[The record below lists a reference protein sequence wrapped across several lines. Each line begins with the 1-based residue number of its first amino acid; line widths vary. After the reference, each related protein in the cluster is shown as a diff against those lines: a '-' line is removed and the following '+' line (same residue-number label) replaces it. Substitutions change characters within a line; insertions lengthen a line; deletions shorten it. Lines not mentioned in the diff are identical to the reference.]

1 MIFDYPQIG
10 TVKTEKFGEVPL
22 IDIKMMSDLDWHKSC
37 LKSRLE
43 NPEIYREML
52 GEDVEVTIKK
62 LEQIIKEYEVSEDAK

>member
-43 NPEIYREML
+43 NPEIYRKML
-52 GEDVEVTIKK
+52 GEDVEATIKK
-62 LEQIIKEYEVSEDAK
+62 LERVIKECEAAGNEK

>member
-52 GEDVEVTIKK
+52 GEDVEATIKK

>member
-52 GEDVEVTIKK
+52 GEDVEATIKE
-62 LEQIIKEYEVSEDAK
+62 LEYAITECEVSKDAK